1 MKIDNKFIYKLA
13 DRLGTLIV
21 EPLGENDFSLDYS
34 RENDDKISYEKQLS
48 GKIVFVGDAFGRLMQ
63 METSIYRCDEQT
75 LSIFKMCG
83 NEERLYFTGKI
94 SLNEAE
100 FDLDKCKVI
109 LKFSK
114 DNSEKCFDDGKG
126 LKLNLFQFIQD
137 RKTVKTAS
145 FVGVAEIK
153 NCNKGDNAYIEN
165 DYWCGSGD
173 PYSQNW
179 TLINYLNY
187 SPGGIHHRLSNR
199 WQREIIEIDCSDDI
213 DPEWVLIEDNCG
225 TTGKKKFAKAITTF
239 GCVFSVNPED
249 EFGAYNYSMDC
260 KVLGYD
266 GGTTSIDNGLDFS
279 EAIIQI
285 LRGACPLLTL
295 KSDFFQ
301 INPENPSSINYVTG
315 KISTVNN
322 IVVFQKSDVK
332 RPTATG
338 NANKL
343 EISLEEMLEVLL
355 KMFNVKWRI
364 EGDVFRLEHVSYYSK
379 EIGFD
384 TTSESLKKYIV
395 GKKKYTYQNEKIPN
409 KEIFKFKEQSG
420 DDWNLE
426 VIYSGCVTNTKNNE
440 ITNLIDNAMTDIVF
454 AIQNPDSDS
463 KFVEDA
469 GFVLISTK
477 KIGSEYYINSEPS
490 PNGSRLNNVFSWV
503 ALFRDFHYYERP
515 MKTGKVNGITTEF
528 ITTIPTKKGETFAIP
543 FNFCTQN
550 FNPDNFVKTALG
562 NGIVSSAKH
571 RFKDYFLELELLY
584 ESNQNLVPNEPPV
597 LIGGGVFNTYKNTPI
612 FFDIEIQD
620 SDGFVTG
627 INVLTQPTRGVLEII
642 SFTQLKYTPNLD
654 ALGFDN
660 FRIQAVDNFS
670 EVSNIAV
677 FGIEILAEN
686 VPPVAVNDNYLVWIG
701 ETFVQGSSILSNDTD
716 DYNSI
721 SLITTNATTAQGVLV
736 TISPTGFFGYVPP
749 VGFEGVDS
757 FEYTIKDDL
766 NHESTATVFL
776 TVANKNRPI
785 AVADNYQTTKNVSLT
800 VDGSGIGKEK
810 LTNND
815 YTPDG
820 NTYTYTTT
828 AETKATTQG
837 GSVTINADGTFVFTP
852 LAGFVGNDS
861 FNYTVA
867 NSNGSAVGIVN
878 ISVLPTIYVK
888 LTTNDQTNVGHI
900 GDPVFYRTRD
910 YILNFY
916 SDAGITPIDV
926 TGMNFKVKIK
936 QDISEISNGIP
947 INSTIIFET
956 SPMMGTSKK
965 IFDDLRYYQRDSD
978 GYEYDETITIENG
991 AYIII

>member
-1 MKIDNKFIYKLA
+1 MKINNKFIYKIT
-13 DRLGTLIV
+13 DRLGTLVV

-48 GKIVFVGDAFGRLMQ
+48 GKIVFVGDAYGRLMQ
-63 METSIYRCDEQT
+63 LENSIYRCDEQT

-83 NEERLYFTGKI
+83 NEERLYFSGKI
-94 SLNEAE
+94 SLNEGE

-126 LKLNLFQFIQD
+126 LKLNLFQFVSERIV
-137 RKTVKTAS
+137 VKTAS
-145 FVGVAEIK
+145 FAGVIEVK
-153 NCNKGDNAYIEN
+153 NCNHNANTFIDN
-165 DYWCGSGD
+165 DFWCGSGD

-179 TLINYLNY
+179 TLTNYNN
-187 SPGGIHHRLSNR
+187 SSVDGFRHRLSNK

-213 DPEWVLIEDNCG
+213 DPAWVLVEDNCG

-239 GCVFSVNPED
+239 GCVFNSVTED
-249 EFGAYNYSMDC
+249 EFGGYSYSMECD
-260 KVLGYD
+260 VLGYD
-266 GGTTSIDNGLDFS
+266 GGTTTIDNGLDFS

-315 KISTVNN
+315 KISSVNN

-332 RPTATG
+332 RPKATG
-338 NANKL
+338 NASKL
-343 EISLEEMLEVLL
+343 EISLEEILEVLL
-355 KMFNVKWRI
+355 KMFSVKWRI

-395 GKKKYTYQNEKIPN
+395 GKRKYTYQSEKILN
-409 KEIFKFKEQSG
+409 KEVFKFKEQSG
-420 DDWNLE
+420 GDWNLE
-426 VIYSGCVTNTKNNE
+426 VVYSGCVTNTKNNE
-440 ITNLIDNAMTDIVF
+440 VTNLIDNAMTDVVF

-477 KIGSEYYINSEPS
+477 KIGSEYFINSEPS

-503 ALFRDFHYYERP
+503 ALFRDYHYFERP

-543 FNFCTQN
+543 YNFCTQN
-550 FNPDNFVKTALG
+550 FNPDNLVKTSLG

-597 LIGGGVFNTYKNTPI
+597 LVGGGFFNVYQNVPLLI
-612 FFDIEIQD
+612 DIEATD
-620 SDGFVTG
+620 ADGFVTG

-642 SFTQLKYTPNLD
+642 SFTQLKYTPNLN

-670 EVSNIAV
+670 EVSNIAS

-686 VPPVAVNDNYLVWIG
+686 VPPVAVNDNYFVWIG
-701 ETFVQGSSILSNDTD
+701 ETFIQGSSILSNDTD

-736 TISPTGFFGYVPP
+736 TISPTGFFDYVPP
-749 VGFEGVDS
+749 VGFEGIDS

-785 AVADNYQTTKNVSLT
+785 AVTDNYQTTKNVSLT

-810 LTNND
+810 LTAND

-820 NTYTYTTT
+820 NVYSYTTT

-837 GSVTINADGTFVFTP
+837 GSVTINADGTFVYTP
-852 LAGFVGNDS
+852 LTGFVGNDS

-878 ISVLPTIYVK
+878 ISVLPTIFVR
-888 LTTNDQTNVGHI
+888 LTFNDQTNHGHVGD
-900 GDPVFYRTRD
+900 GEYYRTRD

-956 SPMMGTSKK
+956 SPMTGTSKK

-991 AYIII
+991 AYIIL